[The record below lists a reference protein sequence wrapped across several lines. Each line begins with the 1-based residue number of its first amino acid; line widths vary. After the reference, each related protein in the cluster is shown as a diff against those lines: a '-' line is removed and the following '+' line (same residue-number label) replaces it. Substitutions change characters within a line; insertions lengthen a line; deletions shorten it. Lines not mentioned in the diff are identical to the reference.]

1 MNEKKGDVYLRD
13 IHGNFHKLET
23 KDFNE
28 ELAELS
34 NYDNI
39 IHSSEYEETKCNYK
53 PFNYYQLLLT
63 NIKNS
68 LINNHKIKL
77 EEGLYKFSIYLTIS
91 SEFNEKIYFFL
102 RNSKIIDSTLLT
114 TDVYD
119 KIPNN
124 IDFHFIVNINNSNKI
139 LEASIISNS
148 KLNSISSYILYS
160 KIN

>member
-1 MNEKKGDVYLRD
+1 MNEKKGEVYLRD

-39 IHSSEYEETKCNYK
+39 INSSEYEETICNYK
-53 PFNYYQLLLT
+53 PFNYYQLLLN

-68 LINNHKIKL
+68 LINNNKIKL
-77 EEGLYKFSIYLTIS
+77 EKGLYKFSVYLTIY
-91 SEFNEKIYFFL
+91 SELNEKIYFFL
-102 RNSKIIDSTLLT
+102 RNNKIIDTTLLI

-124 IDFHFIVNINNSNKI
+124 VDFHFIVNINDATTI

-148 KLNSISSYILYS
+148 KLTCINSHILYS